1 MGKRMISTELVEE
14 DVKIE
19 NNLRPLSLEDYIGQ
33 EKVKRNLKVYIEAA
47 KERWRFVRPCAVL
60 RPAGDWGRQRLPVS
74 LQMKWEPI

>member
-1 MGKRMISTELVEE
+1 MEKRMISTELVEE

-47 KERWRFVRPCAVL
+47 KEPNINHGFHL
-60 RPAGDWGRQRLPVS
+60 LSGFFLPHS
-74 LQMKWEPI
+74 